1 MSETVSASPSSTA
14 SVNQPVVASGG
25 TSPVSWDDLE
35 AVSNFKKE
43 VKKQEVKEEK
53 EAEAAVQKPKKETKS
68 EAKAD
73 DEETDKEEV
82 RVKGD
87 KKGKE
92 SDKKE
97 VAEKVQAPR
106 KLKLKGDDGEVELSA
121 DIKVPVKVDGKTVEV
136 PLQEAI
142 NRYSQQSHLDKLY
155 KDYKTQSEKFES
167 ERKSISEALNKSYDF
182 LVNKKDL
189 RGFLDFMGEALQ
201 VDSQALYNDAVA
213 NLTKQLEE
221 WQGLSPEERKL
232 KEVEQENAYWRSKHE
247 AKKQEAETAKSRE
260 ALESEVKQVMERF
273 SMDQAALVKAYDDL
287 KSLGHKE
294 EDITPEFLGRYHSNI
309 EKVSAIESSLREID
323 EALVTDENVETLAA
337 DMLQIGLSKDEIKE
351 AIRQIYGEPPE
362 QKLAKKMAKSE
373 RANRTP
379 GPKNPDKDPVFF
391 GDI

>member
-1 MSETVSASPSSTA
+1 MSESVSPSPVSTT
-14 SVNQPVVASGG
+14 SVNQPVVAAGG
-25 TSPVSWDDLE
+25 TSPTSWDELE

-43 VKKQEVKEEK
+43 VKKQEVKEER
-53 EAEAAVQKPKKETKS
+53 EAEKAVAKPKKETKAEPKDDAEEEEESKPEKKAKDS
-68 EAKAD
+68 E
-73 DEETDKEEV
+73 
-82 RVKGD
+82 
-87 KKGKE
+87 
-92 SDKKE
+92 KKE

-106 KLKLKGDDGEVELSA
+106 KLKVKNGEDDLELNA
-121 DIKVPVKVDGKTVEV
+121 DLKVPVKIDGKTVEV
-136 PLQEAI
+136 TLQEAL

-155 KDYKTQSEKFES
+155 KDFKSQSEKFET
-167 ERKSISEALNKSYDF
+167 ERKSISEALNRSHDF

-189 RGFLDFMGEALQ
+189 RGFLDYMGEALQ

-247 AKKQEAETAKSRE
+247 AKKQEAETAKSRQ

-273 SMDQAALVKAYDDL
+273 QMDQTSLVKAYDDL
-287 KSLGHKE
+287 KSLGHTDE
-294 EDITPEFLGRYHSNI
+294 QITPEFIGRYHANMQKISAV
-309 EKVSAIESSLREID
+309 ESELSAIDES
-323 EALVTDENVETLAA
+323 LVTDETVESLANFA
-337 DMLQIGLSKDEIKE
+337 IQTDATREEIAE
-351 AIRQIYGEPPE
+351 AVRQIYGDSPE
-362 QKLAKKMAKSE
+362 KKLAKKMAKSE